1 MTSIKVLMAT
11 AALLIGASPLAIA
24 QQTTGNPGSS
34 AAASQPSTVN
44 GQENGTGPNAK
55 VYGTKKHMGREQPE
69 QKQDMGSGA
78 GK

>member
-1 MTSIKVLMAT
+1 MTSIKILMASV
-11 AALLIGASPLAIA
+11 ALLIGASQLAMA
-24 QQTTGNPGSS
+24 QQTGNPGSA
-34 AAASQPSTVN
+34 AAASQSSTVN

-55 VYGTKKHMGREQPE
+55 SYGTKKHMGREQPE